1 MRLTFLHIHTFCLSS
16 RVRWIAQFSDA
27 KPPCPIFTCFP
38 STFDFVRI
46 CMCLP
51 AHPWKP
57 GYFKHQSGCF
67 SGGGSKSGSLFLS
80 LCLRDKYKQTQLG
93 HTGQVIQSALLPLQ
107 ASAHYSNLPNVLSG
121 CLIPMIQIS
130 PKRLTYFFA
139 FLWMCVCV
147 CVCVWRGIKPQ
158 WHIYTFLSLL
168 SQRVYRGF
176 QLWDILTFFPSQSQF
191 ENRVSR
197 GHAPLTETLYGKLIQ
212 LWKMWLL
219 LV

>member
-1 MRLTFLHIHTFCLSS
+1 MHLTFLRIHTFYLSS
-16 RVRWIAQFSDA
+16 PVCWIAQISDA
-27 KPPCPIFTCFP
+27 KLPCPIFTCFP

-107 ASAHYSNLPNVLSG
+107 ASAQHYSNLPNVLSG

-130 PKRLTYFFA
+130 PKRLTYFFCL
-139 FLWMCVCV
+139 FLWC
-147 CVCVWRGIKPQ
+147 GIKPQ

-168 SQRVYRGF
+168 SQRVYQGF
-176 QLWDILTFFPSQSQF
+176 QLWDILTFFPLQSQF

-197 GHAPLTETLYGKLIQ
+197 DHAPLTETLYGKLIQ